1 MTDEVHDFLFCEA
14 GVARGVMTPRY
25 KYLFSPHRRAGA
37 SPDFGASGRHPA
49 LKQLEQL
56 YDVSAD
62 PAEQVDLIGHYGL
75 MQPTAVP
82 SENATR
88 AAQTL
93 VEMRTITMRDLG
105 NISRTCGVS

>member
-14 GVARGVMTPRY
+14 GVTRGVMTPRY

-75 MQPTAVP
+75 MQVPQPTAQP
-82 SENATR
+82 TGTATS
-88 AAQTL
+88 TP
-93 VEMRTITMRDLG
+93 
-105 NISRTCGVS
+105 